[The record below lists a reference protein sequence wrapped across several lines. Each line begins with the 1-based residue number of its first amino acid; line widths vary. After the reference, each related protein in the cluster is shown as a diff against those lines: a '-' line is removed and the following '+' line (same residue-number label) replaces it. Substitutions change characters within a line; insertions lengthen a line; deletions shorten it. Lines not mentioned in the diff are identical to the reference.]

1 MSINFEYRTR
11 ERQSKRE
18 SGRQASEAQ
27 REKGR
32 RRFKKGA
39 DSSIIF
45 KFMTFIALR
54 VEMVRFSCS
63 QPLSL
68 FYWMAPT
75 IAELDKMSL

>member
-1 MSINFEYRTR
+1 MSTNFEYRAR

-27 REKGR
+27 QEKGR

-39 DSSIIF
+39 DSSIIL
-45 KFMTFIALR
+45 KFIALR

>member
-1 MSINFEYRTR
+1 MSTNFEYRAR

-39 DSSIIF
+39 DSSIIL
-45 KFMTFIALR
+45 KFIALR

>member
-1 MSINFEYRTR
+1 MSRNFEYRAR

-18 SGRQASEAQ
+18 SGRQASKAQ

-39 DSSIIF
+39 DSSIIL
-45 KFMTFIALR
+45 KFIVLR